1 VDGTSHVLSV
11 GVRRDKFQS
20 RIESTE
26 RLQFLGNESRPEPDM
41 KNNSI
46 LAYCVLGITCCL
58 PQQGL
63 VAAVAQ
69 EQQSNVTA
77 EQAGPAVT
85 TKSGVAGGAWSPALT
100 GVRRPLYRLCKSDV
114 VTISFTFSPEF
125 DQTVSVQPD
134 GYIVLKGVKQL
145 PAEGLTVLELQA
157 AIGGAYTGI
166 LHDPEVT
173 IVLKD
178 FDKPYFIVGGE
189 VNHPAKYELRSD
201 TRVTEAVAIAGG
213 MTTRA
218 KHSQVVLFRR
228 VSDDLVESRLLD
240 VKAMMKSRTLAED
253 IHLRTGDF
261 LFVPQNLISKIKPY
275 LPMSSVSLY
284 ASPTQF

>member
-1 VDGTSHVLSV
+1 MKINHSV
-11 GVRRDKFQS
+11 VYC
-20 RIESTE
+20 
-26 RLQFLGNESRPEPDM
+26 LLG
-41 KNNSI
+41 
-46 LAYCVLGITCCL
+46 LTCCYMQRSL
-58 PQQGL
+58 
-63 VAAVAQ
+63 AVAQ
-69 EQQSNVTA
+69 MQQPNLTA
-77 EQAGPAVT
+77 LQTGPLVA
-85 TKSGVAGGAWSPALT
+85 TKPGVADGAWSPALT

-134 GYIVLKGVKQL
+134 GYVVLKGVKPL
-145 PAEGLTVLELQA
+145 PAEGTTVPELQD
-157 AIGGAYTGI
+157 AITRVYAGF

-173 IVLKD
+173 VELKD

-213 MTTRA
+213 LTARA
-218 KHSQVVLFRR
+218 KHSQIVLFRR

-240 VKAMMKSRTLAED
+240 VKAMLESRNMAED
-253 IHLRTGDF
+253 IHLRPGDF
-261 LFVPQNLISKIKPY
+261 LFVPQNLISKIKQY
-275 LPMSSVSLY
+275 LPTSSLSMY

>member
-1 VDGTSHVLSV
+1 
-11 GVRRDKFQS
+11 
-20 RIESTE
+20 
-26 RLQFLGNESRPEPDM
+26 M
-41 KNNSI
+41 KTNHRVVH
-46 LAYCVLGITCCL
+46 CVLALTCCFG
-58 PQQGL
+58 QQGL

-69 EQQSNVTA
+69 EQQPSVAA
-77 EQAGPAVT
+77 EQTGPAVT

-134 GYIVLKGVKQL
+134 GYVVLKGVKQL
-145 PAEGLTVLELQA
+145 PAEGVTVPELQA
-157 AIGGAYTGI
+157 AIGRAYAGF

-173 IVLKD
+173 IILKD

-189 VNHPAKYELRSD
+189 VNHPAKFELRSD

-213 MTTRA
+213 LTARA
-218 KHSQVVLFRR
+218 KHSQIVLFRR
-228 VSDDLVESRLLD
+228 VSDDLVESHLLD
-240 VKAMMKSRTLAED
+240 VKAMLASRDLAED
-253 IHLRTGDF
+253 LHLRTGDF
-261 LFVPQNLISKIKPY
+261 LFVPQNVISKIKQY
-275 LPMSSVSLY
+275 LPTSSMSMY